1 MNIYKI
7 KNEFRFAY
15 YWFFNRK
22 LYRDGRKFQEAMKS
36 PEVQEALDKV
46 LKTIIADAATSYHR
60 PITTQRPVPHYKGP
74 SEMGAENYEN

>member
-22 LYRDGRKFQEAMKS
+22 LYRDGRKFQKAMKT

-46 LKTIIADAATSYHR
+46 LKTLINNLPKYHR
-60 PITTQRPVPHYKGP
+60 PITTQRPAPHYKGP